1 MARNAYGK
9 AFLAFLTAASSV
21 KLSSV
26 YGRFAV
32 YAGKTPCL
40 TAVYAGRLKEKMN
53 NCISNQR
60 VAHAAHSSVYGAP
73 AAYTSILPSTSRYTA
88 MSFLVAGHRSSRFA
102 PQRFGAAMRR
112 AVSRRS
118 HSCMRSGVVP
128 GAHAIA
134 YGSRCRSAVPAFTL
148 SPAPSAADRASR
160 MPAPHSVVVTASA
173 SCTAPAMLLAFSF
186 RAVPMSRPC
195 QHHAFKRHNT
205 PLKSAP
211 FGRSDAPQAARRL
224 AAR

>member
-1 MARNAYGK
+1 MALKIALFVRLDAPQ
-9 AFLAFLTAASSV
+9 AARHLV
-21 KLSSV
+21 
-26 YGRFAV
+26 
-32 YAGKTPCL
+32 
-40 TAVYAGRLKEKMN
+40 
-53 NCISNQR
+53 Q
-60 VAHAAHSSVYGAP
+60 
-73 AAYTSILPSTSRYTA
+73 RYTA

-102 PQRFGAAMRR
+102 PQRFGSVMRR

-118 HSCMRSGVVP
+118 RSCMRSGVVP
-128 GAHAIA
+128 GAHVVTH
-134 YGSRCRSAVPAFTL
+134 SLRCRSAVPTFTS

-195 QHHAFKRHNT
+195 HHQAFKRHNT

-224 AAR
+224 AARWASQFSYLGPCPKRGEQS

>member
-1 MARNAYGK
+1 MVSAISTRSNIAFNSAPFGRSDAPQAAR
-9 AFLAFLTAASSV
+9 
-21 KLSSV
+21 
-26 YGRFAV
+26 
-32 YAGKTPCL
+32 
-40 TAVYAGRLKEKMN
+40 RL
-53 NCISNQR
+53 IQ
-60 VAHAAHSSVYGAP
+60 
-73 AAYTSILPSTSRYTA
+73 RYTA